1 MLSHWI
7 KIHKHLSLFG
17 CFFMLIVLSVNKG
30 NLYAQDPFAKIAILK
45 GSNAIFH
52 INTLEQINS
61 GVSLTNW
68 SKIELYFNDPASNGW
83 ELTLSADN
91 IALVS
96 STDSI
101 PLTSLLIELSAP
113 SIIGGSETN
122 LQTNSPSFSPT
133 TGDVWILQGESKD
146 VKLEFTITY
155 KLGTLVPL
163 LNYDR
168 GYYIVGL
175 SLNLV
180 SKI

>member
-1 MLSHWI
+1 MIL
-7 KIHKHLSLFG
+7 HKRKRLVLF
-17 CFFMLIVLSVNKG
+17 MTIELVLIIMSTLQPLKLFS
-30 NLYAQDPFAKIAILK
+30 QSAKISILK

-52 INTLEQINS
+52 ISTLEQINS

-68 SKIELYFNDPASNGW
+68 SKIELYFNDPASSGW

-133 TGDVWILQGESKD
+133 TGDVWILQGDSKD

-155 KLGTLVPL
+155 KLGTLAPL